1 MTQKQASASGA
12 ASVARTVGVGVVF
25 TAVVVVLLLWLAGVF
40 APKVGTGEHGPAA
53 VAGRPV
59 GNTPLVAAR
68 LVKIPATEPAVGT
81 VRAVHETSVAS
92 KLLAKVIAV
101 NAQAGQAVRKGDVLA
116 RLDDEDLTARLRQAD
131 AAVAAATAA
140 RDQARIEYERVNG
153 LYEQGNA
160 SQVEWERADTAR
172 KTADAELE
180 RAQQGRSEAQTNVDY
195 ATVRSPID
203 GTVVDKRV
211 EAGDTAAPGQVLVT
225 LYDPDRMQLVARV
238 RESLAQ
244 RLQVGQEI
252 GVRIDALTKTCAGS
266 VSEIVPE
273 AETASRSFS
282 VKVTG
287 PCPPGVY
294 SGMFGRLLI
303 PLDDEEVLLIP
314 RQAVRHIGQLDVV
327 DVAEAAGDQR
337 VLRRRSVQLGRGFDE
352 DVEVLA
358 GLKAGEQVALP
369 LTQTPTGERSNG

>member
-1 MTQKQASASGA
+1 MSQKQASASGA

-40 APKVGTGEHGPAA
+40 APKVGSGEHEPRG

-68 LVKIPATEPAVGT
+68 LVSMPATEPAVGT

-92 KLLAKVIAV
+92 KLLAKVTAV
-101 NAQAGQAVRKGDVLA
+101 NVQAGQAVNRGDVLV
-116 RLDDEDLTARLRQAD
+116 RLDDKDLAARLRQAD

-140 RDQARIEYERVNG
+140 RDQARIEYERVNV

-160 SQVEWERADTAR
+160 SKIEWERVETAQ
-172 KTADAELE
+172 KTAEAELE
-180 RAQQGRSEAQTNVDY
+180 RAQQARSESQTNVDY

-203 GTVVDKRV
+203 GIVVDKRV
-211 EAGDTAAPGQVLVT
+211 EAGDTATPGQVLVT

-244 RLQVGQEI
+244 RLQVGQDI
-252 GVRIDALTKTCAGS
+252 GVSVDALAKTCAGR

-314 RQAVRHIGQLDVV
+314 RRAVRQIGQLDVV
-327 DVAEAAGDQR
+327 DVAESAGDQR
-337 VLRRRSVQLGRGFDE
+337 VLRRRSVQLGRGFGE

-369 LTQTPTGERSNG
+369 LTQKSTGERR